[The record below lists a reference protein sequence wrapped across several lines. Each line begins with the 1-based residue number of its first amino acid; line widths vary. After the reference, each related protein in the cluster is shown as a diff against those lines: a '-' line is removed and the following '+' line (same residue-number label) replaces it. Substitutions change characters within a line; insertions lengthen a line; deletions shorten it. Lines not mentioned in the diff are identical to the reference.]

1 MKKNFEKPTLV
12 IVVFTDDDIITAS
25 GDLVG
30 QPGMWQDEPDPDDQ
44 SAFKIFD
51 SLKSNGGLVKKH

>member
-30 QPGMWQDEPDPDDQ
+30 QPGMWQDEPDPDD
-44 SAFKIFD
+44 
-51 SLKSNGGLVKKH
+51 